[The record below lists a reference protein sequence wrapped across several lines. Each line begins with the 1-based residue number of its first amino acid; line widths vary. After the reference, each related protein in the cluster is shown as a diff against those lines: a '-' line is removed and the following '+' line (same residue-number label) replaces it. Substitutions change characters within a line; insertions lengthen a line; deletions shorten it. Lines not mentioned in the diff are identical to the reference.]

1 MRIDLRF
8 DNVQSVEAQKTARER
23 SVSTE
28 RCPGRQDEAKLSS
41 TSSNILSLSA
51 RAMAEPEVR
60 ADRVNA
66 LRSAVEDGSYSAEPQ
81 KIADAMFR
89 DIF

>member
-23 SVSTE
+23 SVATE
-28 RCPGRQDEAKLSS
+28 RRPGRQDEAKLSS
-41 TSSNILSLSA
+41 TSSNTFSLSA

-60 ADRVNA
+60 ANRVNA
-66 LRSAVEDGSYSAEPQ
+66 LRSAVEDGNYSVEPQ
-81 KIADAMFR
+81 KLADAMLR

>member
-23 SVSTE
+23 SVATE
-28 RCPGRQDEAKLSS
+28 WSPGRQDEAKLSS
-41 TSSNILSLSA
+41 ASSNIFSLST

-66 LRSAVEDGSYSAEPQ
+66 LRAAVEDCSYSVEPQ
-81 KIADAMFR
+81 KIADAMLR